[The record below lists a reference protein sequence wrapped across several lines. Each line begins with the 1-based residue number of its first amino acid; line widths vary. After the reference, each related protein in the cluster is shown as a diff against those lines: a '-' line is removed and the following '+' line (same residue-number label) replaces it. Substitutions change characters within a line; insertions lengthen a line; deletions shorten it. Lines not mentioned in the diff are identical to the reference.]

1 MLRELFPYLSDFEN
15 IRPML
20 MRQLAAARIAQLRVE
35 LGRLY
40 YFDSEHPS
48 GHYALRLGSP
58 HDRLVRTLSIGESTS
73 QSVGRSVRCAFPI
86 ARRMFYAISVRAEP
100 KQPLPV
106 QPIQCVI
113 QRVR

>member
-1 MLRELFPYLSDFEN
+1 VLRELFPYLSDFEN

-58 HDRLVRTLSIGESTS
+58 HDRLVRLVATS
-73 QSVGRSVRCAFPI
+73 PLVSRSVRLLCIPP
-86 ARRMFYAISVRAEP
+86 AIFARAEP

>member
-1 MLRELFPYLSDFEN
+1 VLRELFPHLSDFEN

-20 MRQLAAARIAQLRVE
+20 LRQLAAAQIAQLRVE

-58 HDRLVRTLSIGESTS
+58 HDRLVRTLSIDESTS
-73 QSVGRSVRCAFPI
+73 QPVGPLCIP
-86 ARRMFYAISVRAEP
+86 ARPTDV
-100 KQPLPV
+100 
-106 QPIQCVI
+106 
-113 QRVR
+113 